1 MAQGGPVNAAAPT
14 NGLAV
19 LGDLNSMLANY
30 GMSVSPSGTPTD
42 TIAMQVIND
51 PGECNQYYGNDVIEK
66 NRCLCD
72 NFPDAALGQGI
83 DCSPYTPIYWY
94 HPDYIGN
101 VEFVSDRTGQ
111 PYQHFYYAPFG
122 DPMVSQHVGTGSFNS
137 AFRFNA
143 KEYDEETGNYYY
155 GARYY
160 EPKSSVWMGVDA
172 LATSYPG
179 MNPYNFTMG
188 NPIMAIDPDGN
199 EVSQSNG
206 DDGIFLDS
214 DGNVVG
220 DDGIP
225 DDKVYVPKTRNR
237 VFRDISG
244 VNVVCGAHR
253 TRTGQKNAAEFVKE
267 NSGNAQAFSENQWV
281 YDEYVALP
289 GLKIHRN
296 RAISHA
302 DAVFG
307 SNPELESSFN
317 AAQYPGGEL
326 KEVPNIGDQPLPGAK
341 EASVDMEY
349 AHMDGSFT
357 LEQLYLFIFH
367 AHPET
372 INGKPAVQFPS
383 PDDIDEANHGG
394 IEHRIRVV
402 YSPARGKVY
411 LYDHSGIVAV
421 TTLTGFLR

>member
-1 MAQGGPVNAAAPT
+1 MEGCNLFVPANKYLFVSTGT
-14 NGLAV
+14 
-19 LGDLNSMLANY
+19 DL
-30 GMSVSPSGTPTD
+30 
-42 TIAMQVIND
+42 
-51 PGECNQYYGNDVIEK
+51 
-66 NRCLCD
+66 
-72 NFPDAALGQGI
+72 
-83 DCSPYTPIYWY
+83 
-94 HPDYIGN
+94 IGN
-101 VEFVSDRTGQ
+101 NYVDLFD
-111 PYQHFYYAPFG
+111 F
-122 DPMVSQHVGTGSFNS
+122 GTGLN
-137 AFRFNA
+137 
-143 KEYDEETGNYYY
+143 G
-155 GARYY
+155 
-160 EPKSSVWMGVDA
+160 
-172 LATSYPG
+172 
-179 MNPYNFTMG
+179 FT
-188 NPIMAIDPDGN
+188 
-199 EVSQSNG
+199 
-206 DDGIFLDS
+206 
-214 DGNVVG
+214 
-220 DDGIP
+220 
-225 DDKVYVPKTRNR
+225 
-237 VFRDISG
+237 
-244 VNVVCGAHR
+244 
-253 TRTGQKNAAEFVKE
+253 
-267 NSGNAQAFSENQWV
+267 SGNALLPGAQAFSENQWV

-402 YSPARGKVY
+402 YSPAHLK
-411 LYDHSGIVAV
+411 
-421 TTLTGFLR
+421 TPMP